1 MVALSI
7 RFTKA
12 QRVDNYT
19 SNLPRCAGRLRVDA
33 IFVYVNLMGQIM
45 IFSRGKCVYSEGTIV
60 YKI

>member
-1 MVALSI
+1 M
-7 RFTKA
+7 TD
-12 QRVDNYT
+12 QRVVNYT

-45 IFSRGKCVYSEGTIV
+45 IFSRGKFVYSEGTIV